1 VAALQTVETGARQLP
16 LPRHGRSA
24 QRGREFHAA
33 PKQLLTALL
42 ALAVEWVQPKQAMP
56 MHFATYPILA
66 GTSAQFRAALD
77 ARGLGNR
84 MIEMKPGEDRTF

>member
-1 VAALQTVETGARQLP
+1 
-16 LPRHGRSA
+16 
-24 QRGREFHAA
+24 
-33 PKQLLTALL
+33 LL